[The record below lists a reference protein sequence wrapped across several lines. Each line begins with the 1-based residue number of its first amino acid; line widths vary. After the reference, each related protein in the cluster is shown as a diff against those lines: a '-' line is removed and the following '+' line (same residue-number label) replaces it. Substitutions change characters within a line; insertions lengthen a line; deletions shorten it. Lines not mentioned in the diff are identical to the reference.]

1 MTFCFPF
8 IAFNESACLSMV
20 LYVDMS
26 VCTNISHYC
35 PELGVAF
42 FYIYLSDFMSISC
55 NVKGNFFFL
64 CFSLYRDNDWPE
76 CVKYSLNLIICVYT
90 ILISPVNKWK
100 KTMHNN
106 FVITQKLR
114 HPLLSY
120 DSLRFVKPKS
130 SLSVMYTLLSRM
142 FVLLGSFIWHNQ
154 KILS

>member
-1 MTFCFPF
+1 MFVYGIICRYVCVYKYFTL
-8 IAFNESACLSMV
+8 LSRV
-20 LYVDMS
+20 GGSFFLYLLVRLYVYQLQ
-26 VCTNISHYC
+26 C
-35 PELGVAF
+35 
-42 FYIYLSDFMSISC
+42 
-55 NVKGNFFFL
+55 KRKFFFL